1 LSHFG
6 IAKLTDETF
15 MASATPRPTLQQ
27 RVSAAI
33 LEAAAGVLASRGEAA
48 SMSDVAA
55 AAGVGRATV
64 YRYFPSRDALLGEL
78 ADLALT
84 TAGDRL
90 RAAGLPKVSVEEGLA
105 RAVRV
110 LVGVGDY
117 FVVLARERV
126 RPDPAQLEQRLSAPL
141 RALLQRGQETGVI
154 RTDLPVSW
162 LTDSLVALVVSVL
175 LARPVLGEE
184 DAVAA
189 ITSLFLDGSRQPPKS
204 TAEEAVP

>member
-1 LSHFG
+1 
-6 IAKLTDETF
+6 
-15 MASATPRPTLQQ
+15 MSAPAPRLTLQE

-33 LEAAAGVLASRGEAA
+33 LEAAAQVLAARGEAA

-64 YRYFPSRDALLGEL
+64 YRYFPSREALLERL

-84 TAGDRL
+84 VAGERL
-90 RAAGLPKVSVEEGLA
+90 ASAGLEKVPVEEGVE

-117 FVVLARERV
+117 FTVLARERV
-126 RPDPAQLEQRLSAPL
+126 RPEAAQLDERLNAPL
-141 RALLQRGQETGVI
+141 RALLERGQQGGELRPEV
-154 RTDLPVSW
+154 PAAW
-162 LTDSLVALVVSVL
+162 LTESLLALVVSIL
-175 LARPVLGEE
+175 LTRPPLGDE

-189 ITSLFLDGSRQPPKS
+189 VTNLFLDGSRARSAPPD
-204 TAEEAVP
+204 PGGG

>member
-1 LSHFG
+1 MSTT
-6 IAKLTDETF
+6 A
-15 MASATPRPTLQQ
+15 PRLTLQE

-33 LEAAAGVLASRGEAA
+33 LEAAAQVLAARGEAA

-64 YRYFPSRDALLGEL
+64 YRYFPSREVLLDRL

-84 TAGDRL
+84 VAGERL
-90 RAAGLPKVSVEEGLA
+90 ASAGLEKVSVEEGVA

-117 FVVLARERV
+117 FTVLARERV
-126 RPDPAQLEQRLSAPL
+126 RPDSAQLEQRLNAPL
-141 RALLQRGQETGVI
+141 RALLERGQQTGVI
-154 RTDLPVSW
+154 RRDVPVAW
-162 LTDSLVALVVSVL
+162 LTESLLGLVVSVL
-175 LARPVLGEE
+175 LARPPLGEE

-189 ITSLFLDGSRQPPKS
+189 VTSLFLDGSRARTTPEDRRV
-204 TAEEAVP
+204 A

>member
-1 LSHFG
+1 MTSG
-6 IAKLTDETF
+6 
-15 MASATPRPTLQQ
+15 TPRPALQA

-33 LEAAAGVLASRGEAA
+33 LDAAAQLLAQRGEAA

-64 YRYFPSRDALLGEL
+64 YRYFPSREALLEEL
-78 ADLALT
+78 AELALA

-90 RAAGLPKVSVEEGLA
+90 GAAGLANVTVEEGLA

>member
-1 LSHFG
+1 
-6 IAKLTDETF
+6 
-15 MASATPRPTLQQ
+15 MPRATPGTPLQQ

-64 YRYFPSRDALLGEL
+64 YRYFPNREALLEEL

-90 RAAGLPKVSVEEGLA
+90 RGAGLPNVTVEEGLA

-126 RPDPAQLEQRLSAPL
+126 RPNPAQLQQRLLTPL
-141 RALLQRGQETGVI
+141 RALLERGQETGTI
-154 RTDLPVSW
+154 RTDVQASW
-162 LTDSLVALVVSVL
+162 LTDSLLSLVVSLL
-175 LARPVLGEE
+175 LAQPVLGEE
-184 DAVAA
+184 DAAA
-189 ITSLFLDGSRQPPKS
+189 TITSLFLDGSRN
-204 TAEEAVP
+204 EEAPPALGGVAIEG

>member
-1 LSHFG
+1 MSTT
-6 IAKLTDETF
+6 A
-15 MASATPRPTLQQ
+15 PRLTLQE

-33 LEAAAGVLASRGEAA
+33 LEAAAQVLAARGEAA

-64 YRYFPSRDALLGEL
+64 YRYFPSREVLLDRL

-84 TAGDRL
+84 VAGERL
-90 RAAGLPKVSVEEGLA
+90 ASAGLEKVSVEEGVA

-117 FVVLARERV
+117 FTVLARERV
-126 RPDPAQLEQRLSAPL
+126 RPDSAQLEQRLNAPL
-141 RALLQRGQETGVI
+141 RALLARGQQTGVI
-154 RTDLPVSW
+154 RRDVPVAW
-162 LTDSLVALVVSVL
+162 LTESLLGLVVSVL
-175 LARPVLGEE
+175 LARPPLGEE

-189 ITSLFLDGSRQPPKS
+189 VTSLFLDGCRARTTPEDRRV
-204 TAEEAVP
+204 A

>member
-1 LSHFG
+1 MTSG
-6 IAKLTDETF
+6 
-15 MASATPRPTLQQ
+15 TPRPSLQE

-33 LEAAAGVLASRGEAA
+33 LEAAAQLLARRGEAA

-64 YRYFPSRDALLGEL
+64 YRYFPNREALLEEL

-90 RAAGLPKVSVEEGLA
+90 LAAGLPNVSVEEGLA

-126 RPDPAQLEQRLSAPL
+126 RPNPAHLQQRLLAPL
-141 RALLQRGQETGVI
+141 RALLERGQETGII
-154 RTDLPVSW
+154 RTDVEASW
-162 LTDSLVALVVSVL
+162 LTDSLLSLVVSLL
-175 LARPVLGEE
+175 LAQPVLGEE
-184 DAVAA
+184 DAAA
-189 ITSLFLDGSRQPPKS
+189 TITSLFLDGSRSREEPK
-204 TAEEAVP
+204 AIGGVAIEG